1 MARLLVVDDEPSARS
16 TLALLLRR
24 RGHHVIEA
32 DGVTTATKHL
42 AEEVFD
48 LVVTD
53 LRMPDGDGLDVL
65 RAAKDH
71 AAATE
76 VILLTAYAEWK
87 SAKEAIRLGALD
99 YFEKG
104 QEPDELYH
112 RIDNALAARALRRE
126 NENLRA
132 QLRERYGL
140 PGLIAHSPAMHTVL
154 DLVERVAPTDATLL
168 IQGESGTGKEV
179 IAKAVH
185 HASARAA
192 RPFVAVNC
200 GAVPETLLESE
211 LFGYMR
217 GAFTGATAGKLGLF
231 EEADGGT
238 LFLDEIAEIPP
249 ALQVKL
255 LRALQSGEVRRL
267 GATQAA
273 TIDVRVIAA
282 THGDLAA
289 LISQG
294 SFREDLFY
302 RLNVIQIVLPPLRD
316 RRETSPRWPSTS
328 SRARPASSAAS
339 SACRRR
345 ASSGSC
351 ATRGRA
357 TCASWRMRSSA
368 QPSSLAATL
377 WSPTTSRRT
386 CRRACS
392 SVPPRRCR
400 ARSRSPTPS
409 APISSRR
416 WSASAATTPA
426 RPRRSAS
433 AAPPSG
439 GSSRNTASSDSWSH
453 PPLFRRRGQ
462 DCRGGEGR
470 VRGIV
475 YGVLSSAAGAGFI
488 AGCRSREP
496 LKNETQKFS
505 SRVARRLDGANRSAR
520 NPARARTAKL

>member
-1 MARLLVVDDEPSARS
+1 MAHLLVVDDEPSTRS

-24 RGHHVIEA
+24 RGHRVLEA
-32 DGVTTATKHL
+32 DGLTAATKCL

-65 RAAKDH
+65 RAVKAH
-71 AAATE
+71 APATE

-99 YFEKG
+99 YFEKA

-112 RIDNALAARALRRE
+112 RIDKALAGRALRRE

-140 PGLIAHSPAMHTVL
+140 PGMIAQSPAMQTVL

-217 GAFTGATAGKLGLF
+217 GAFTGATVNKLGLF
-231 EEADGGT
+231 EEADTGT
-238 LFLDEIAEIPP
+238 LFLDEIAEMPGV
-249 ALQVKL
+249 LQIKL

-267 GATQAA
+267 GATQSS

-302 RLNVIQIVLPPLRD
+302 RLNVIQVVLPPLRD
-316 RRETSPRWPSTS
+316 RREDIPALAEHFLARSAGKLDRRLRLAPEALERLLRYPWPGNVRELENAIERAAILARSDVVGSEDLPPHVSAGLQLGPSPALPR
-328 SRARPASSAAS
+328 
-339 SACRRR
+339 
-345 ASSGSC
+345 
-351 ATRGRA
+351 
-357 TCASWRMRSSA
+357 
-368 QPSSLAATL
+368 QISLADAERVHILQTLERFGRNHTGAAEALGIGRTTL
-377 WSPTTSRRT
+377 WRK
-386 CRRACS
+386 
-392 SVPPRRCR
+392 
-400 ARSRSPTPS
+400 
-409 APISSRR
+409 
-416 WSASAATTPA
+416 
-426 RPRRSAS
+426 
-433 AAPPSG
+433 
-439 GSSRNTASSDSWSH
+439 
-453 PPLFRRRGQ
+453 LK
-462 DCRGGEGR
+462 EY
-470 VRGIV
+470 GID
-475 YGVLSSAAGAGFI
+475 
-488 AGCRSREP
+488 R
-496 LKNETQKFS
+496 
-505 SRVARRLDGANRSAR
+505 
-520 NPARARTAKL
+520 

>member
-1 MARLLVVDDEPSARS
+1 MAHLLVVDDEPSTRS
-16 TLALLLRR
+16 TLALLLRK
-24 RGHHVIEA
+24 RGHRVLEA
-32 DGVTTATKHL
+32 DGVTAATKRL
-42 AEEVFD
+42 ADEVFD

-65 RAAKDH
+65 RAARAH
-71 AAATE
+71 TPAPE

-112 RIDNALAARALRRE
+112 RIDKALAARALRRE

-132 QLRERYGL
+132 QLRQRYGL
-140 PGLIAHSPAMHTVL
+140 PGLIAQSPAMQTVL

-185 HASARAA
+185 HASARAG

-211 LFGYMR
+211 LFGYVR
-217 GAFTGATAGKLGLF
+217 GAFTGAAGSKVGLF

-238 LFLDEIAEIPP
+238 LFLDEIAEMPA

-282 THGDLAA
+282 THGDLAT
-289 LISQG
+289 LISRG

-302 RLNVIQIVLPPLRD
+302 RLNVIPIVLPPLRD
-316 RRETSPRWPSTS
+316 RREDIPALAEHFLARSAGKLGRTLRLSSEAVERLLRYPWPGNVRELENAIE
-328 SRARPASSAAS
+328 RACALCENDMILPADLPPNIVSAALGEK
-339 SACRRR
+339 AEQ
-345 ASSGSC
+345 A
-351 ATRGRA
+351 RA
-357 TCASWRMRSSA
+357 TMPVGEPLDDFIQQQERGYIEATLAHCGGSREK
-368 QPSSLAATL
+368 AATML
-377 WSPTTSRRT
+377 G
-386 CRRACS
+386 
-392 SVPPRRCR
+392 
-400 ARSRSPTPS
+400 
-409 APISSRR
+409 ISM
-416 WSASAATTPA
+416 ATLY
-426 RPRRSAS
+426 RK
-433 AAPPSG
+433 
-439 GSSRNTASSDSWSH
+439 
-453 PPLFRRRGQ
+453 
-462 DCRGGEGR
+462 
-470 VRGIV
+470 V
-475 YGVLSSAAGAGFI
+475 
-488 AGCRSREP
+488 EP
-496 LKNETQKFS
+496 KK
-505 SRVARRLDGANRSAR
+505 
-520 NPARARTAKL
+520 K

>member
-1 MARLLVVDDEPSARS
+1 VAHLLVVDDEASARS
-16 TLALLLRR
+16 TLALLLRK
-24 RGHHVIEA
+24 RGHRVAEA
-32 DGVTTATKHL
+32 EGVTAAAKLL

-65 RAAKDH
+65 RATKAH
-71 AAATE
+71 APATE

-112 RIDNALAARALRRE
+112 RIDKALAGRALRRE

-140 PGLIAHSPAMHTVL
+140 PGLIAQSPAMQAVL

-217 GAFTGATAGKLGLF
+217 GAFTGAAAAKPGLF

-238 LFLDEIAEIPP
+238 LLLDEIAEMP
-249 ALQVKL
+249 ASLQVKL

-267 GATQAA
+267 GATQSM

-282 THGDLAA
+282 THGDLAT
-289 LISQG
+289 LIG
-294 SFREDLFY
+294 EGRFREDLYY

-316 RRETSPRWPSTS
+316 RREDIPALAAHFLARAAGKLGRERRLSPPALERLLRYPWPGNVRELENAVERAAIL
-328 SRARPASSAAS
+328 SRSDRVEPDDLPPHVSAGLQLGPSPALP
-339 SACRRR
+339 R
-345 ASSGSC
+345 
-351 ATRGRA
+351 
-357 TCASWRMRSSA
+357 
-368 QPSSLAATL
+368 QISLADAERAHILQTLERFGRNHSGAAEALGIGRTTL
-377 WSPTTSRRT
+377 WRKLKEYGID
-386 CRRACS
+386 
-392 SVPPRRCR
+392 
-400 ARSRSPTPS
+400 RS
-409 APISSRR
+409 
-416 WSASAATTPA
+416 
-426 RPRRSAS
+426 
-433 AAPPSG
+433 
-439 GSSRNTASSDSWSH
+439 
-453 PPLFRRRGQ
+453 
-462 DCRGGEGR
+462 
-470 VRGIV
+470 
-475 YGVLSSAAGAGFI
+475 
-488 AGCRSREP
+488 
-496 LKNETQKFS
+496 
-505 SRVARRLDGANRSAR
+505 
-520 NPARARTAKL
+520 

>member
-1 MARLLVVDDEPSARS
+1 MAHLLVVDDEPSARS
-16 TLALLLRR
+16 TLALLLRK
-24 RGHHVIEA
+24 RGHRVLEA
-32 DGVTTATKHL
+32 AGAIDAAKNL

-65 RAAKDH
+65 RAAKAH
-71 AAATE
+71 TPETE

-104 QEPDELYH
+104 QEPDELYR
-112 RIDNALAARALRRE
+112 RIDKALAGRALRRE

-140 PGLIAHSPAMHTVL
+140 PGLIAQSSAMQSVL

-185 HASARAA
+185 HASPRAT

-211 LFGYMR
+211 LFGYVR
-217 GAFTGATAGKLGLF
+217 GAFTGAAVNKLGLF

-238 LFLDEIAEIPP
+238 LFLDEIAEMP
-249 ALQVKL
+249 AVLQIKL

-289 LISQG
+289 LIAQG

-302 RLNVIQIVLPPLRD
+302 RLNVIQVVLPPLRD
-316 RRETSPRWPSTS
+316 RREDIPALAEHFVARAAGKLGRELRLSPEAVERLLRYPWPGNVRELENAIE
-328 SRARPASSAAS
+328 RAAILARRETVGPDDLPPHVSAGLQLGPSPALP
-339 SACRRR
+339 
-345 ASSGSC
+345 G
-351 ATRGRA
+351 
-357 TCASWRMRSSA
+357 
-368 QPSSLAATL
+368 QVSLAEAERTHILQTLERFGRNHSGAAEALGIGRTTL
-377 WSPTTSRRT
+377 WRK
-386 CRRACS
+386 
-392 SVPPRRCR
+392 
-400 ARSRSPTPS
+400 
-409 APISSRR
+409 
-416 WSASAATTPA
+416 
-426 RPRRSAS
+426 
-433 AAPPSG
+433 
-439 GSSRNTASSDSWSH
+439 
-453 PPLFRRRGQ
+453 LK
-462 DCRGGEGR
+462 EY
-470 VRGIV
+470 GID
-475 YGVLSSAAGAGFI
+475 
-488 AGCRSREP
+488 R
-496 LKNETQKFS
+496 
-505 SRVARRLDGANRSAR
+505 
-520 NPARARTAKL
+520 